1 MPAQIPTVM
10 PMATGEVA
18 ILSVVRDATGNV
30 SVECQPGLNP
40 VGIMTD
46 MINKLYILAQ
56 HQLANSI
63 QVPVGVANTDK
74 PS

>member
-10 PMATGEVA
+10 PMATGDMA
-18 ILSVVRDATGNV
+18 ILSVVRDAAGNV

-40 VGIMTD
+40 VKIMTD
-46 MINKLYILAQ
+46 MINHLYLIAQ
-56 HQLANSI
+56 HQLANSLY
-63 QVPVGVANTDK
+63 VPPGADMDK